1 MNTIPNNTTVPQQES
16 ETQVSQTQVLQTQV
30 SQPDLSRGEFIRSL
44 GMSSAALMAFY
55 CLGTL
60 SSCKGSDPAPAPVV
74 ITPPPPG
81 GGSTNT
87 GVTGNASASAGAIDF
102 TVDLANTNFTT
113 LKTVGNFVNVGDL
126 IVFNAAGVYNAVSRT
141 CTHAS
146 GNLSFRPATNDLV
159 CSIHGGLF
167 NTNGSVKQSPPTM
180 SVKAY
185 ATLLTG
191 DKLQVK
197 A

>member
-1 MNTIPNNTTVPQQES
+1 MNTISNNTPVPQQES
-16 ETQVSQTQVLQTQV
+16 ETQVSQTQV

-81 GGSTNT
+81 GGGGSTNT
-87 GVTGNASASAGAIDF
+87 GVTGNASASAGPIDF

-146 GNLSFRPATNDLV
+146 GNLSFQPATNDLI
-159 CSIHGGLF
+159 CNNHGGLF
-167 NTNGSVKQSPPTM
+167 NTNGSVKKGPPTM
-180 SVKAY
+180 GVKAY